1 MQPGRG
7 SGYGSGPAR
16 EDRLVSF
23 AVRGFV
29 LAVDVRWKRHVAE
42 PFNLRGYSAR
52 VAGGESHGAQ
62 SELAARDDL
71 SLEFT
76 FAKHDALTRF
86 HLPSGAHQRP
96 PYIGA
101 NLPCKENLHVATQM
115 LGTRGVRGRVRE
127 HSPAAAEKS
136 RRRHARGAQ
145 PAAFLAPQQPCHLAP
160 PT

>member
-1 MQPGRG
+1 MQPSRG

-29 LAVDVRWKRHVAE
+29 PAVDVRWKRHVAE

-76 FAKHDALTRF
+76 FAKHDALTRV
-86 HLPSGAHQRP
+86 HLPSGPHQGRP
-96 PYIGA
+96 HSGA
-101 NLPCKENLHVATQM
+101 TLPCQENLHRAT
-115 LGTRGVRGRVRE
+115 
-127 HSPAAAEKS
+127 P
-136 RRRHARGAQ
+136 
-145 PAAFLAPQQPCHLAP
+145 
-160 PT
+160 